1 MQRFRLLLL
10 FCVSTAAILAPNSGS
25 FLSAQERVN
34 YETLRISKILVDED
48 GGVSAQTRSL
58 ISGLKTK
65 EGEYFSQT
73 VFDADLKQLSTDF
86 AQVVPKVQV
95 VDGSVEIKLS
105 LSKRPIIHSVTITGN
120 SEYKTD
126 KLLKE
131 LAIEDKT
138 VFDRQTF
145 MKAFNKLRAY
155 YIKRGY
161 FDAKLSYEQK
171 PAKEHGQIDIIIT
184 INEGPCGK
192 VDEIRFVNFTAK
204 EQEELDDH
212 LATKEYAW
220 WHSWLTDTGYFNKER
235 AQQDE
240 LGILSLLQ
248 NEGYADATVEAKVV
262 PVTGKKDKVRVEFIC
277 NRGDLYTISN
287 VTVEGNTLFT
297 NKELLNAIGI
307 TDNAPYSPEALRNSA
322 RNVYELYGKKGYI
335 DAMITPEGR
344 LDRKTRSYS
353 IAFRIQEGKQFR
365 VGLIKIF
372 GNIKTDASVILHETP
387 LVPGEVFDTTLLIK
401 TQERLQNV
409 GYFQAVNV
417 YAVRTSQLAAPGSTF
432 RDIHIEVDEKGTTAN
447 FNAFIG
453 YSRTEGVVGGAG
465 INESNFRM
473 AGIPRLFTDG
483 FRALRGAGEYAGLNV
498 QVGTKQLQYNA
509 TWTKPYFMDT
519 KWILGVDLQKMR
531 NSYAVSDYTINSE
544 TATVTLNYPVN
555 AFVKVGGHYRI
566 KNSEISLKGIDH
578 DRRNRELIR
587 ESHNGGLISALG
599 VNWNYDST
607 NHPVLPTQGLRST
620 VSLEYAGLGGD
631 HRFFTFG
638 YVNTLFWSPFEKGL
652 FRFRGNVHMI
662 KTVLGTHP
670 RELPLAE
677 RLYMGGE
684 QSMRGYRFNT
694 VGPRFHD
701 EKHTPRGGTSSV
713 LLSAEYDYPIMKRL
727 SAFVFLDAG
736 NAYWRQLT
744 IGRLFVTTG
753 FGGKVKITETAPLIF
768 GWGFPLHAQHKD
780 DVQRFFFSIGTQF

>member
-1 MQRFRLLLL
+1 MLNP
-10 FCVSTAAILAPNSGS
+10 VAGS
-25 FLSAQERVN
+25 HLSAQERVN
-34 YETLRISKILVDED
+34 YESLRVSKIIIEED
-48 GGVSAQTRSL
+48 GGVSAQTKSL
-58 ISGLKTK
+58 MSGLKTK
-65 EGEYFSQT
+65 EGEFFSQA

-95 VDGSVEIKLS
+95 VDGALEIRLL
-105 LSKRPIIHSVTITGN
+105 LSKRPIINSITITGN
-120 SEYKTD
+120 SEYATD
-126 KLLKE
+126 KLQKE
-131 LAIEDKT
+131 LAIGDKT
-138 VFDRQTF
+138 VFDRQAF

-161 FDAKLSYEQK
+161 FDAKLSFEQK
-171 PAKEHGQIDIIIT
+171 PAKEPGQIDIIIT

-192 VDEIRFVNFTAK
+192 VDEIRFINFTDK
-204 EQEELDDH
+204 ELEQLDDM

-220 WHSWLTDTGYFNKER
+220 WHSWLTDTGYYNKER
-235 AQQDE
+235 ASQDE

-248 NEGYADATVEAKVV
+248 NEGYADASVESKVV
-262 PVTGKKDKVRVEFIC
+262 PVEGKSDKVRVEFIC
-277 NRGDLYTISN
+277 NRGELYTISS
-287 VTVEGNTLFT
+287 VSVEGNTLFT
-297 NKELLNAIGI
+297 AEDLLNAIDI
-307 TDNAPYSPEALRNSA
+307 APGDSYSPEELRRAA
-322 RNVYELYGKKGYI
+322 RSVYELYGKKGYI
-335 DAMITPEGR
+335 DAMITPEGK
-344 LDRKTRSYS
+344 LDRAKRSYTIS
-353 IAFRIQEGKQFR
+353 FRIQEGKQFR

-387 LVPGEVFDTTLLIK
+387 LVPGEVFDTSLLQK

-417 YAVRTSQLAAPGSTF
+417 YAVRTSQLAAPGSQF

-447 FNAFIG
+447 FNAFVG

-465 INESNFRM
+465 ISESNFRM
-473 AGIPRLFTDG
+473 AGIPRMFTDG
-483 FRALRGAGEYAGLNV
+483 FRALRGGGEYAGINV

-519 KWILGVDLQKMR
+519 KWILTVDLQKMR

-544 TATVTLNYPVN
+544 SANVTLNYPYN

-566 KNSEISLKGIDH
+566 KKSEISLKGIEYNH
-578 DRRNRELIR
+578 RNRELIR
-587 ESHNGGLISALG
+587 ESHNGGLISAMG

-607 NHPVLPTQGLRST
+607 NHPTTPSQGLRSSI
-620 VSLEYAGLGGD
+620 SLEYAGLGGD
-631 HRFFTFG
+631 HRFLSFG
-638 YVNTLFWSPFEKGL
+638 YVNTLFWSPFEKGG
-652 FRFRGNVHMI
+652 FRFRGNLHMI
-662 KTVLGTHP
+662 KTVFGTHP

-701 EKHTPRGGTSSV
+701 DKHTPRGGMSSV

-727 SAFVFLDAG
+727 SAFVFADVG
-736 NAYWRQLT
+736 NAYWKQLKV
-744 IGRLFVTTG
+744 GRLFVTTG
-753 FGGKVKITETAPLIF
+753 FGGKVKITENAPLVF
-768 GWGFPLHAQHKD
+768 GWGYPLHAQHKD
-780 DVQRFFFSIGTQF
+780 DVQKFFFSIGSQF